1 MPRRASAAETQSRS
15 ARTPPSSPGR
25 MTLWSPPQPQPR
37 GQLPDFARLSVALAE
52 ENGVGHTYLGE
63 FGAHHQE
70 DQEAEELPG
79 RLHVSRP
86 VRRPSVRGLGAGGW
100 RLRGRGRAPGWGW
113 GWGSGRV

>member
-1 MPRRASAAETQSRS
+1 MAL
-15 ARTPPSSPGR
+15 G
-25 MTLWSPPQPQPR
+25 SPPQPQPR

-86 VRRPSVRGLGAGGW
+86 LRRPGVRGLGAGGW
-100 RLRGRGRAPGWGW
+100 QLRGRGRAPGWGW
-113 GWGSGRV
+113 GWGWGSGRGSGSGGACSAAGAGGARAVLR